1 MHVILGA
8 TGQVGSQVAEF
19 LLDRGEQVTVVSRHP
34 EKLDGLKRQGANP
47 LAGSL
52 KDPEFLSRAFTGAR
66 SLFSMIPPQPYARD
80 FRTFQTRVGA
90 SIASAIAVSG
100 VTHVVNLSSVG
111 AEWPAG
117 TGPITGLH
125 EHEERLN
132 ALPDLHVLHLRP
144 AFFMENLLMNI
155 DLIKA
160 NGVNGSPLTGELDFP
175 VIATRD
181 IAWEAANRLQAL
193 DFSGHSVQELLGER
207 DLSMHEMTRI
217 LGNAIGLPSLKYVRF
232 SYEETVDAMIAK
244 GISPDVA
251 RLYNE
256 MCRAF
261 NEGRITHGLV
271 RTERNTT
278 RTPFEEFARFF
289 SAVYKR
295 GLVEVGNQEPQTM
308 MKR

>member
-8 TGQVGSQVAEF
+8 TGQVGGKVAAF
-19 LLDRGEQVTVVSRHP
+19 LIERGEQVAVVSRHP
-34 EKLDGLKRQGANP
+34 EKLNSLTRKGAIP

-52 KDPEFLSRAFTGAR
+52 EDGKFLIRAFAGAR
-66 SLFSMIPPQPYARD
+66 ALFSMIPPQPYARD
-80 FRTFQTRVGA
+80 YRTFQTRVGA
-90 SIASAIAVSG
+90 SMASAIAVSS

-111 AEWPAG
+111 AQWPAG

-132 ALPDLHVLHLRP
+132 AVPGLHVLHLRP
-144 AFFMENLLMNI
+144 SFFMENLLSNI

-160 NGVNGSPLTGELDFP
+160 NGVNGSPLAGELEFP
-175 VIATRD
+175 VIAARD

-193 DFSGHSVQELLGER
+193 DFSGSSVQELLGQR
-207 DLSMHEMTRI
+207 DLSMNEMTRI
-217 LGNAIGLPSLKYVRF
+217 LGAAIGLPSLKYVQF
-232 SYEETVDAMIAK
+232 SYEEAAAAMVNK

-256 MCRAF
+256 MVRAF
-261 NEGRITHGLV
+261 NEGRITRGLI
-271 RTERNTT
+271 RNARNTT
-278 RTPFEEFARFF
+278 RTRFEEFALQF
-289 SAVYKR
+289 SAAYKR
-295 GLVEVGNQEPQTM
+295 VRVEVENREPQTM